1 MSPLSTVPSQYCP
14 LTQPLYLQVLPA
26 PLELLSFD
34 SCFLVSVLSV
44 RVPHPWG
51 LVPAPMPSPCSP
63 NPLPTSHFHVY
74 SLPCLLPSETP
85 PLAETCSIAPHS
97 CVVFT
102 PYSKPSSLLQHTFPN
117 SKGQLPTVLP
127 VSSVQSLTLKTLSH
141 QQYPTQFQQPLSA
154 GNISFLGT
162 PSLLSQRLPFFS
174 SSPDALPESLPLGT
188 PPPHLQ
194 FLLPAPE
201 ILPRELPP
209 RFRTLQPPR
218 MSPHSPLPWHLVF
231 KSPPSLDNPSTHTR
245 PEPPPVAPFAG
256 L

>member
-1 MSPLSTVPSQYCP
+1 MSPLSTAPSP
-14 LTQPLYLQVLPA
+14 SLSTSKSSRLPWSC
-26 PLELLSFD
+26 SFD

-102 PYSKPSSLLQHTFPN
+102 PYSKPSSLSQHTFPN
-117 SKGQLPTVLP
+117 SKGPLPTVLP
-127 VSSVQSLTLKTLSH
+127 VSSVQSLTLKTLSP

-154 GNISFLGT
+154 RNISFLPLET

-174 SSPDALPESLPLGT
+174 SSPDALPESPPLGT

-209 RFRTLQPPR
+209 RFKTLQPPR

-231 KSPPSLDNPSTHTR
+231 KSPRSLDNPSTHTR